1 MFDQPGQPQNYIVR
15 YPSGQVLRFYGTF
28 RLTPGPKTNLLYP
41 MIFQP
46 DSEIV
51 YALDPRGIVTLD
63 VPTEPA
69 PLVYSP
75 HSIPRDRILP
85 EFAAWLD
92 QHPEWK

>member
-1 MFDQPGQPQNYIVR
+1 MFDQPGQPQNYNVR
-15 YPSGQVLRFYGTF
+15 YPSGRTLQFHGVF

-41 MIFQP
+41 MIF
-46 DSEIV
+46 DLETN
-51 YALDPRGIVTLD
+51 YAYAIDPRGIVTLD
-63 VPTEPA
+63 VPAEPA

-85 EFAAWLD
+85 EVAAWLD

>member
-1 MFDQPGQPQNYIVR
+1 MLDQPDQPQTYTVR
-15 YPSGQVLRFYGTF
+15 FPSGQVLRIYGIF
-28 RLTPGPKTNLLYP
+28 RINPGQKTKFLYA
-41 MIFQP
+41 MIFKP

-51 YALDPRGIVTLD
+51 YALDPRCIVTLD

-85 EFAAWLD
+85 EAAQWLD